1 MIPIGGAGNC
11 ATHPPPLIPRGMS
24 EIHFFVRAS
33 FPSTETSARF
43 YRAVRASVTEG
54 QEGQEG
60 QETIVD
66 PELDWEAED
75 YGVDDKE
82 RFHLKAMCEGESSEV
97 IGALTSA
104 ARRFGASSAMAILF
118 DTETGIYQAIA
129 AKTEGI
135 IELYTTENHGAVGDD
150 FIEGMKRLIAE
161 AHQQTANVIRD
172 GLLD

>member
-1 MIPIGGAGNC
+1 MIPVGGAGNC
-11 ATHPPPLIPRGMS
+11 TDRPPLLIPRAMS

-43 YRAVRASVTEG
+43 YRAVRASVT
-54 QEGQEG
+54 EGQEG

-129 AKTEGI
+129 AKTAGI
-135 IELYTTENHGAVGDD
+135 IELYTTENHAAVGDD

-161 AHQQTANVIRD
+161 AHQQTASVIRD